1 MKKILLFFAAL
12 AASQLS
18 QAVRPNCA
26 VMNKIAD
33 KIADRNG
40 DRYIPPLGK
49 KVMKPG
55 RLYFHTAPHSSCKMP
70 STFIIKGDDV
80 IVYRH
85 YNGYDSVMFIDKTGV
100 TTEGWILAKDL
111 RTTGTMGLTYH

>member
-18 QAVRPNCA
+18 QAAQPNCA

-33 KIADRNG
+33 RNAAV
-40 DRYIPPLGK
+40 YSPILGK

-55 RLYFHTAPHSSCKMP
+55 RLYFHTAPHSACKMP

-80 IVYRH
+80 IVYQH
-85 YNGYDSVMFIDKTGV
+85 YNGYDYVMFTNDKTGV
-100 TTEGWILAKDL
+100 DTEGWVLAKAL
-111 RTTGTMGLTYH
+111 RTTGTMGAARY

>member
-18 QAVRPNCA
+18 QAAQPNCA
-26 VMNKIAD
+26 VMSKIAY
-33 KIADRNG
+33 RNG
-40 DRYIPPLGK
+40 ALYRPVLGK

-55 RLYFHTAPHSSCKMP
+55 RLYFHTAPHSACKMP
-70 STFIIKGDDV
+70 STFIIKGDEV
-80 IVYRH
+80 IAYRN
-85 YNGYDSVMFIDKTGV
+85 YNGYDYVMFMNFKTGV
-100 TTEGWILAKDL
+100 DTEGWILEKDL

>member
-18 QAVRPNCA
+18 QAAQPNCA
-26 VMNKIAD
+26 VMS

-40 DRYIPPLGK
+40 ALYSPVLGK

-55 RLYFHTAPHSSCKMP
+55 RLYFHTAPHSACKMP
-70 STFIIKGDDV
+70 STFIIKGDEV
-80 IVYRH
+80 IAYQN
-85 YNGYDSVMFIDKTGV
+85 YNGYDYVMFMNHKTGV
-100 TTEGWILAKDL
+100 DTQGWILEKDL
-111 RTTGTMGLTYH
+111 RTIWTMGGNY